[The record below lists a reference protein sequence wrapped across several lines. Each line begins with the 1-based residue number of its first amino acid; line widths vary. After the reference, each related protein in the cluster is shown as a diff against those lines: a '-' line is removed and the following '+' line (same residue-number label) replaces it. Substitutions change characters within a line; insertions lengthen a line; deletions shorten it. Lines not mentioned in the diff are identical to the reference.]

1 MTDILSLFDTEAQS
15 EDGAWLHLTIP
26 GSDEPAFLD
35 PEKTKPLRIKL
46 KGPDSDTW
54 TQFQRKAF
62 SKVGEKDKRTPKEIA
77 IEDAKLFA
85 RMTLAVENIPGFHGA
100 TGEKLFD
107 LYVKYKDIR
116 VQCLTFVMQRENFL
130 QKPESA

>member
-1 MTDILSLFDTEAQS
+1 MSDILSLFDTETQS
-15 EDGAWLHLTIP
+15 EEGAWLHLTIP
-26 GSDEPAFLD
+26 GSDELAYLD
-35 PEKTKPLRIKL
+35 AEKTKPLRIKL

-62 SKVGEKDKRTPKEIA
+62 AKVNEKDKRTPKEIA

-85 RMTLAVENIPGFHGA
+85 RMALAVENVPGFDGA
-100 TGEKLFD
+100 TSDKLFD
-107 LYVKYKDIR
+107 LFFKYKDIR

-130 QKPESA
+130 RKPESA